1 MKKNDEPE
9 KITLT
14 AEESEALKERILA
27 NNLSEEDRSL
37 LVGLVSCVLWL
48 QLQLSRAK
56 LSIHRLKQLFG
67 FSTEKKSL
75 QEK

>member
-1 MKKNDEPE
+1 MKNDNEPE

-14 AEESEALKERILA
+14 VEESEALKARILA
-27 NNLSEEDRSL
+27 NNLSESDRSL
-37 LVGLVSCVLWL
+37 LVGLVNCVLWL

-75 QEK
+75 QIK